1 MTDLGAFVYITFFG
15 VAALWLYLSGRG
27 PVRGS
32 DAAEDQFQRPEDSN
46 SASIAADVEE
56 SNPWLLSHSASK

>member
-27 PVRGS
+27 LVRGCVS
-32 DAAEDQFQRPEDSN
+32 QGDVCAKAKDDA
-46 SASIAADVEE
+46 
-56 SNPWLLSHSASK
+56 